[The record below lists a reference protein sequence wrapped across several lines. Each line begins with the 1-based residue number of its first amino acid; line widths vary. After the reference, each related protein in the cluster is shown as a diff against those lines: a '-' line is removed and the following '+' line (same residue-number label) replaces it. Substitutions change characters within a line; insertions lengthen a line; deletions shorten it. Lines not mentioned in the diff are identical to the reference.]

1 MGGGQFVKP
10 KNGGVY
16 LVEGKMG
23 GVYLSKEK
31 MGVCTKDVDLH
42 THTPQGVLEPSLNR

>member
-16 LVEGKMG
+16 LVEGKIG

-31 MGVCTKDVDLH
+31 MGECTLH
-42 THTPQGVLEPSLNR
+42 THTPLRVFWNLPLTDKY

>member
-23 GVYLSKEK
+23 RSILKQGKNGGVYL
-31 MGVCTKDVDLH
+31 GCRFAH
-42 THTPQGVLEPSLNR
+42 THPSGCFGTFP